1 MRAPCVRCDFLLER
15 LPSDSLS
22 DSGFRR
28 RRAFPYLGQTS
39 SNSCLP
45 WSRPPRRLLP
55 PRAQNSELAAHTTR
69 TTRNITTT
77 HTLRLKPKRN
87 HTHCA
92 LRLLS
97 LSGHPSLLTY
107 LLRSFNFGPTV
118 ACRSIKA
125 TDRIPRAAS
134 THTSLHTALTNLQ
147 QSVINLN

>member
-28 RRAFPYLGQTS
+28 RRAFPYLGQLART
-39 SNSCLP
+39 SCLP

-77 HTLRLKPKRN
+77 HTLRLKLKRN
-87 HTHCA
+87 HTHTARCG
-92 LRLLS
+92 S
-97 LSGHPSLLTY
+97 CPSLATPHFSLTY
-107 LLRSFNFGPTV
+107 LEVLTSGPLLP
-118 ACRSIKA
+118 ADPSRPPIESSEPH
-125 TDRIPRAAS
+125 RH
-134 THTSLHTALTNLQ
+134 THLLFTQ
-147 QSVINLN
+147 R

>member
-28 RRAFPYLGQTS
+28 RRAFPLPWPTS
-39 SNSCLP
+39 SNKLLTLV
-45 WSRPPRRLLP
+45 PPP
-55 PRAQNSELAAHTTR
+55 PPFASAARAKQRARCAHDSHDAQHH
-69 TTRNITTT
+69 NNA
-77 HTLRLKPKRN
+77 HASPKTKTKS

-125 TDRIPRAAS
+125 TDRTTP
-134 THTSLHTALTNLQ
+134 THWHFSSHSANELTAICN
-147 QSVINLN
+147 